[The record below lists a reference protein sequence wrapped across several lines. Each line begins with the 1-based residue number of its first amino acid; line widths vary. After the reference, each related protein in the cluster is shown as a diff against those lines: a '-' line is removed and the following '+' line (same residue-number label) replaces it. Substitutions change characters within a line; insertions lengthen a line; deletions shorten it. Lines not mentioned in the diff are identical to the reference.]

1 MPDLPQTLSQVKWQ
15 LREVTFDDPA
25 AAYGTGFVGAYADPE
40 GLERLGDNV
49 MKAGGMWEASDVC
62 GAYGMME
69 QGKGKLCS
77 IAHEI
82 MKAFGP
88 DACCAVK
95 GQITG
100 DCVSHGLRTAILGT
114 LSTAINHGLSGRPIT
129 TPEGIQHGVLA
140 SEPTWWLRGYNGDG
154 WSCPESL
161 DMAMQGIGAV
171 SRRPFTEIGMDFT
184 KYPTEIK
191 RYGSHHPP
199 EEVMKALGGHKVET
213 VTKAKSF
220 EEVRDLIA
228 SGFALQT
235 CGGEGFA
242 TTRDEHGVAK
252 RSGHWAHSM
261 AVTAADDRDEVKK
274 LYGGPLL
281 LFQNSWGR
289 NWQGGGRKIIGTTLE
304 IPPGCFWAKWSDV
317 SSRFYSAIATV
328 ARWEP
333 RKLPDLG
340 LGDLI

>member
-25 AAYGTGFVGAYADPE
+25 AAYGKGFVGAYADPE

-49 MKAGGMWEASDVC
+49 TKAGGMWQASDVC
-62 GAYGMME
+62 GAYGMTE
-69 QGKGKLCS
+69 NGKGKLCS

-199 EEVMKALGGHKVET
+199 EEVMQALGGHKVET

-261 AVTAADDRDEVKK
+261 AVLASDDRDEVKK

-281 LFQNSWGR
+281 LFANSWGR

-304 IPPGCFWAKWSDV
+304 IPPGCFWAKWSEV

-328 ARWEP
+328 KRWEP

-340 LGDLI
+340 MAELI